1 MVSALNLL
9 IIVGISAIFGVI
21 ILIKYLQNREVE
33 EEGYGM
39 ENLFDYP
46 KVENLAIKSFDF
58 EGEKSRYMQIL
69 GNNQIKSCAEKIYSI
84 SQRHEVLI
92 AQDEITKFI
101 HSQDTTPII
110 EPEPILIQNP
120 VAVRV
125 IPEPSKPQ
133 SSGSV
138 YQDPRYI
145 PQKAYDYSQ
154 RGYKDQINFMNELID
169 NGFEVLEHHETEKS
183 LPDIVAL
190 YKGEYFIYQFKAW
203 ACDRLRKKA
212 KAHARTLYRKDCH
225 AEIKRALQ
233 LRNEGRKVHLVI
245 AFHNHLNDIY
255 EVIEVDIDNF
265 HHYSTSVKYG
275 ICD

>member
-1 MVSALNLL
+1 
-9 IIVGISAIFGVI
+9 
-21 ILIKYLQNREVE
+21 
-33 EEGYGM
+33 
-39 ENLFDYP
+39 
-46 KVENLAIKSFDF
+46 
-58 EGEKSRYMQIL
+58 
-69 GNNQIKSCAEKIYSI
+69 
-84 SQRHEVLI
+84 LI
-92 AQDEITKFI
+92 AQDEISKFI
-101 HSQDTTPII
+101 HSQETTPIK

-190 YKGEYFIYQFKAW
+190 YKGEYFIYQFKSW
-203 ACDRLRKKA
+203 QCDIRKEKA
-212 KAHARTLYRKDCH
+212 KCNSRTLRRENCK
-225 AEIKRALQ
+225 AEIERAYQLKR
-233 LRNEGRKVHLVI
+233 EGRKVHLVI
-245 AFHNHLNDIY
+245 AFYNPLNNFY
-255 EVIEVDIDNF
+255 EVKEVNLDHF
-265 HHYSTSVKYG
+265 SKYSTSSRFGEVS
-275 ICD
+275 